1 MEIWKDVPG
10 YVGLYQVSNYGNVKS
25 ILYNKILKSCWRNSK
40 KEYKTVYLS
49 NCNKRKTF
57 SIHRLV
63 AAAFIPNPNNKPCV
77 DHIDGNRLNNHVDNL
92 RWATHLENNNNP
104 IKDRQPKKVF

>member
-40 KEYKTVYLS
+40 K
-49 NCNKRKTF
+49 R
-57 SIHRLV
+57 I
-63 AAAFIPNPNNKPCV
+63 
-77 DHIDGNRLNNHVDNL
+77 
-92 RWATHLENNNNP
+92 
-104 IKDRQPKKVF
+104 

>member
-49 NCNKRKTF
+49 NCNKRNKKRKTAGGY
-57 SIHRLV
+57 IW
-63 AAAFIPNPNNKPCV
+63 K
-77 DHIDGNRLNNHVDNL
+77 
-92 RWATHLENNNNP
+92 
-104 IKDRQPKKVF
+104 IK

>member
-40 KEYKTVYLS
+40 LIDEFESINIAS
-49 NCNKRKTF
+49 NITGINKRGIALAANKKCKTAGGY
-57 SIHRLV
+57 IW
-63 AAAFIPNPNNKPCV
+63 K
-77 DHIDGNRLNNHVDNL
+77 
-92 RWATHLENNNNP
+92 
-104 IKDRQPKKVF
+104 IK

>member
-25 ILYNKILKSCWRNSK
+25 ILYNK
-40 KEYKTVYLS
+40 
-49 NCNKRKTF
+49 RKTF

-63 AAAFIPNPNNKPCV
+63 AAAFIPKAEQQTM
-77 DHIDGNRLNNHVDNL
+77 R
-92 RWATHLENNNNP
+92 
-104 IKDRQPKKVF
+104 

>member
-40 KEYKTVYLS
+40 KEYKTVVIVIRG
-49 NCNKRKTF
+49 KRF
-57 SIHRLV
+57 L
-63 AAAFIPNPNNKPCV
+63 FI
-77 DHIDGNRLNNHVDNL
+77 D
-92 RWATHLENNNNP
+92 
-104 IKDRQPKKVF
+104 